1 MYTGFTTTR
10 VRRTSSSAPRRDA
23 NTMPLVAT
31 FLPQFHEL
39 EALDRT
45 VDADDIPWVPQE
57 PGRWFKPLQ
66 FNVSTGQWVNL
77 VRMEPGRSIRRHIH
91 AGGSVQAYVLEGSWR
106 YLEHD
111 WIAKPGSYVFE
122 PAGGAHTLE
131 VLGDEEMV
139 TLFVV
144 GGVIQYLDDEGNVVQ
159 QDDLHSR
166 RRLYL
171 DHCRELGVEPVAL
184 TT

>member
-1 MYTGFTTTR
+1 VSLR
-10 VRRTSSSAPRRDA
+10 I
-23 NTMPLVAT
+23 PLVTT
-31 FLPQFHEL
+31 FLPRFQDL
-39 EALDRT
+39 EVLDQA
-45 VDADDIPWVPQE
+45 VDSEEIPWVPQE

-66 FNVSTGQWVNL
+66 FVTPTGQWVNL
-77 VRMEPGRSIRRHIH
+77 VRMEPGRSIRRHVH
-91 AGGSVQAYVLEGSWR
+91 AGGSVQAYVLQGSWR

-111 WIAKPGSYVFE
+111 WIARAGSYVFE

-131 VLGDEEMV
+131 VVGEEEMV

-144 GGVIQYLDDEGNVVQ
+144 GGVIQYLDDDGSVVQ
-159 QDDLHSR
+159 QDDLQSR

-171 DHCRELGVEPVAL
+171 DHCRELGIEPVAL